1 MKRTKEACGS
11 CGYESYRLITLDTLL
26 ELWMPGRWMPPS
38 NNLQVCHACFD
49 ALLLCMKS
57 VVEDFIREAE
67 ISATWREDHPSA

>member
-11 CGYESYRLITLDTLL
+11 CGYESYQLFSLDCHFGSTLL
-26 ELWMPGRWMPPS
+26 ERWMHPNS
-38 NNLQVCHACFD
+38 NLHVCRACFD

-67 ISATWREDHPSA
+67 ISATWRENHD